1 MKKFN
6 YYMMEDVEASVK
18 HLLKHSQITF
28 KFISPKGKR
37 ILKQMRGVYVPGLWF
52 VPELNKW
59 FDANDIKP
67 FIQ

>member
-6 YYMMEDVEASVK
+6 YYMMQDVEASVK

-37 ILKQMRGVYVPGLWF
+37 ILKQMWGGLCTW
-52 VPELNKW
+52 VMVCSR
-59 FDANDIKP
+59 IK
-67 FIQ
+67 